1 MQRRARSA
9 PTSRIR
15 STPMPCTVRTRWRMP
30 RSRSRTSSRPP
41 TSTHAEAMQRTG
53 DIAVKDPRTNVF
65 DLDRVSLER
74 FFEEELG
81 DKKFRAHQVMKWIHH
96 RHATGFEEMT
106 DLGKALRAR
115 LEERDRK
122 STRLNSSH

>member
-81 DKKFRAHQVMKWIHH
+81 RS
-96 RHATGFEEMT
+96 EEHTSELQSLM
-106 DLGKALRAR
+106 R
-115 LEERDRK
+115 
-122 STRLNSSH
+122 NSSAVLGLNKQHKQEDH